1 MNSIKT
7 LLDYISHQK
16 CFKRRQYESNKSS
29 DKLCLPVYRN
39 LILTMNPDTLHAE
52 IYWLDLITQLNVLE
66 DLYITRF
73 IDRLIYYFLI
83 ILS

>member
-7 LLDYISHQK
+7 LLNYISHQK

-29 DKLCLPVYRN
+29 DKLCLPVYR
-39 LILTMNPDTLHAE
+39 ILTMNPDTLHAE

-83 ILS
+83 ILSW